1 MEQKINMPKFQI
13 VEERIETI
21 KPVVIPNLIV
31 ANHTLISL
39 RNTSALYLVDV
50 IFIAA
55 LQKELDIRINNDV
68 ISYREGH
75 LTAAI
80 EFIEYSHLKN

>member
-21 KPVVIPNLIV
+21 KPVIIPNLIV
-31 ANHTLISL
+31 AYHTTISL
-39 RNTSALYLVDV
+39 RNTSAIYLVDV
-50 IFIAA
+50 ICIAA
-55 LQKELDIRINNDV
+55 LYKKLDIRIINDV

-75 LTAAI
+75 LSAAI